1 VAEVGLKEVGKDHPF
16 YNLAG
21 TENVIAYYTDYY
33 NTAPQVINGPGAGT
47 QLTSVGII
55 SDIFK
60 IFG

>member
-1 VAEVGLKEVGKDHPF
+1 MHPF
-16 YNLAG
+16 YNLSG
-21 TENVIAYYTDYY
+21 TENVIAYYTELLYTLLRY
-33 NTAPQVINGPGAGT
+33 INGPGAGT

>member
-1 VAEVGLKEVGKDHPF
+1 VDKQHPF

-21 TENVIAYYTDYY
+21 TENVVAYYTDYY
-33 NTAPQVINGPGAGT
+33 KTAPQVINGPGAGT